1 MDCGTVSVVIPT
13 FNRINYL
20 RRALD
25 SVVAQTRPVTE
36 IIVVDD
42 GSTDGTTDSV
52 RKRYPEVKVI
62 RQANHGVSHARN
74 TGIRNAA
81 GDWVAF
87 LDSDDA
93 WMPDKMSRQ
102 FSALAGH
109 PGYRVV
115 HSNEIWMRRGVRVN
129 QKKKHRKYGGYIFA
143 RCLPICAISPS
154 ASLIHQSVFAAVGLF
169 DESLPACEDYDMW
182 LRICS
187 RYPVLYLD
195 DKLIIKYGGHPDQLS
210 GQFWGMDRFRIR
222 AIANLLDQQQ
232 LADEQRKAAVNALLE
247 KIDIYLQGA
256 AKRRNSLH
264 VEEFLRIAG
273 RHA

>member
-1 MDCGTVSVVIPT
+1 MDGGTVSVVIPT
-13 FNRINYL
+13 YNRINYL
-20 RRALD
+20 PRALD
-25 SVVAQTRPVTE
+25 SVAAQTRPVTE

-42 GSTDGTTDSV
+42 GSTDGTTEYI
-52 RKRYPEVKVI
+52 RKRYPDVNVI

-74 TGIRNAA
+74 TGIHNAA
-81 GDWVAF
+81 GHWVAF

-102 FSALAGH
+102 FNALAGD
-109 PGYRVV
+109 PGYRIV
-115 HSNEIWMRRGVRVN
+115 HSNEIWIRRGVRVN
-129 QKKKHRKYGGYIFA
+129 QKKKHRKYGGHIFT

-154 ASLIHQSVFAAVGLF
+154 ASLIHRSVFAAVGLF

-195 DKLIIKYGGHPDQLS
+195 DELIIKYGGHADQLS
-210 GQFWGMDRFRIR
+210 RQFWGMDRFRIR

-232 LADEQRKAAVNALLE
+232 LADEQRKAAVDTLLG

-256 AKRRNSLH
+256 AKRRNSPH
-264 VEEFLRIAG
+264 AEEFLRMAH
-273 RHA
+273 RFS